1 MGVFFLVNGLFVSGD
16 NYTDFIIRCMF
27 LCNKQS
33 ALWVFLVKYQVAMLT
48 NMIQLYCV
56 I

>member
-1 MGVFFLVNGLFVSGD
+1 MSCFLLNCLFVSGD
-16 NYTDFIIRCMF
+16 NYTEFIIHRMF
-27 LCNKQS
+27 LCNEQS